1 MSFPSVQQA
10 PVYTPTAGSVPQQT
24 AYIQQGRCGSC
35 GVTLLPH
42 PQTQLNQGAGGQH
55 QMSAQGGVQ
64 SSGGTLQESH
74 QFSQV
79 SGKSYVGGQG
89 GQQQA
94 ETTPGQVQ
102 SPQQSVA
109 EAPAE
114 RAGEVAAEADKG
126 SPGFDFAAFLSP
138 LNRRERAERAAKA
151 EASSQAQSAQFQAG
165 QDPAGQAPAR
175 QAQIEQASPG
185 QIQTG
190 YGQPQ
195 KTGQIQSGRA
205 DYSQGAQA
213 PQFGQVT
220 TGQTQSGQV
229 QAGHG
234 QPQMTGQI
242 QTGGAGYSRGAQ
254 LQSGQGTTSQVQ
266 SGYGSQGGQVQPS
279 HTQAGYAAPVQH
291 GQTSSLSGYPQTGQ
305 TQQLD
310 TSAVHQTAQQPA
322 DASAGG
328 QLMGQS
334 SSSLEATRS
343 QALSDSDQSHDGF
356 VKNIFTA
363 LGGLG
368 QGIQQMQGY
377 AVDTIKQQYVKTA
390 ALADQQR
397 EFLRERGVVLDK
409 ERSGA
414 EAPKEQPEAE
424 MQPAGSGANVQQK
437 YSDTT
442 KGAVKSK

>member
-35 GVTLLPH
+35 GVTLLPY

-74 QFSQV
+74 QFSQA

-102 SPQQSVA
+102 SPQHSVA

-126 SPGFDFAAFLSP
+126 SAGFDFAAFLSP

-165 QDPAGQAPAR
+165 QAPAGQAPVGQAPVGQAPVGQAPVGQAPVG

-195 KTGQIQSGRA
+195 
-205 DYSQGAQA
+205 
-213 PQFGQVT
+213 
-220 TGQTQSGQV
+220 
-229 QAGHG
+229 
-234 QPQMTGQI
+234 MTGQI
-242 QTGGAGYSRGAQ
+242 QAGGAGYSQGAQ
-254 LQSGQGTTSQVQ
+254 LQSGQDTTSQAQ

-279 HTQAGYAAPVQH
+279 QTQAGYAAPVQH
-291 GQTSSLSGYPQTGQ
+291 GQISSLSGYPQTGQ

-310 TSAVHQTAQQPA
+310 TSAVHQTAQQHA
-322 DASAGG
+322 YASSGG

-334 SSSLEATRS
+334 PSSVEATRS
-343 QALSDSDQSHDGF
+343 KVLSGSDQSHDGF
-356 VKNIFTA
+356 VKNMYTA

-368 QGIQQMQGY
+368 QGIQHMQDY
-377 AVDTIKQQYVKTA
+377 AVETMKRQYVKTT

-409 ERSGA
+409 ELSGA
-414 EAPKEQPEAE
+414 EAPKEQLEAAT
-424 MQPAGSGANVQQK
+424 QPAGSGANVQQK